1 MKCTTERFK
10 KPEHYSSIFLRQ
22 EYTTEKEAADI
33 YGICTR
39 TLSNL
44 RKKQILQVKKHYF
57 YVGKQVRYN
66 LAKLQEYFEL
76 ESERKLQQL

>member
-1 MKCTTERFK
+1 MRDKF
-10 KPEHYSSIFLRQ
+10 I
-22 EYTTEKEAADI
+22 TEKEAADI

-44 RKKQILQVKKHYF
+44 RKKGKLQVKKHYF
-57 YVGKQVRYN
+57 YVGNQVRYN
-66 LAKLQEYFEL
+66 IAKLQDYFEL

>member
-1 MKCTTERFK
+1 MKFKTERFK
-10 KPEHYSSIFLRQ
+10 KPQYYSSIFLKK
-22 EYTTEKEAADI
+22 EYATEKEAADI

-44 RKKQILQVKKHYF
+44 RKKQILQVNKHYF
-57 YVGKQVRYN
+57 YVGKQVRYYLN
-66 LAKLQEYFEL
+66 QLQDYFEL

>member
-1 MKCTTERFK
+1 MKNNENNIKSNYGETERN
-10 KPEHYSSIFLRQ
+10 IFS
-22 EYTTEKEAADI
+22 EKEAADI

-44 RKKQILQVKKHYF
+44 RKKRKLQVNKHYF
-57 YVGKQVRYN
+57 YVVNQVRYN
-66 LAKLQEYFEL
+66 LAALQDYFEL

>member
-1 MKCTTERFK
+1 MRDKF
-10 KPEHYSSIFLRQ
+10 I
-22 EYTTEKEAADI
+22 TEKEAADI

-44 RKKQILQVKKHYF
+44 RKKQTLQVNKHYF
-57 YVGKQVRYN
+57 YVGNQVRYN
-66 LAKLQEYFEL
+66 LTKLQDYFEL

>member
-1 MKCTTERFK
+1 MNVKDRDK
-10 KPEHYSSIFLRQ
+10 KSQHYNNRLLRDKFI
-22 EYTTEKEAADI
+22 TEKEAAGI

-44 RKKQILQVKKHYF
+44 RKKQILQVNKHYF
-57 YVGKQVRYN
+57 FVGNQIRYY
-66 LAKLQEYFEL
+66 LTKLQDYFEL

>member
-1 MKCTTERFK
+1 MKFKTERFK
-10 KPEHYSSIFLRQ
+10 KPQYYSSIFFKK

-44 RKKQILQVKKHYF
+44 RKKQILQVNKHYF
-57 YVGKQVRYN
+57 YVGNQIRYY
-66 LAKLQEYFEL
+66 LTKLQDYFEL

>member
-1 MKCTTERFK
+1 MKLKTERFK
-10 KPEHYSSIFLRQ
+10 KPEYYSSIFLKK

-33 YGICTR
+33 YDICAR

-44 RKKQILQVKKHYF
+44 RKKGKLEVNKHYF
-57 YVGKQVRYN
+57 YVGNQVRYN
-66 LAKLQEYFEL
+66 LAALQDYFEL

>member
-1 MKCTTERFK
+1 MILDQDKTKKSKHYINRFMRDK
-10 KPEHYSSIFLRQ
+10 FI
-22 EYTTEKEAADI
+22 TEKEAADI

-44 RKKQILQVKKHYF
+44 RKKQILQVNKHYF
-57 YVGKQVRYN
+57 YVGNQIRYYLN
-66 LAKLQEYFEL
+66 KLQDYFEL

>member
-1 MKCTTERFK
+1 MKLKTERFK
-10 KPEHYSSIFLRQ
+10 KPQYYSSIFFKK

-44 RKKQILQVKKHYF
+44 RKKQILQVNKHYF
-57 YVGKQVRYN
+57 YVVNQVRYN
-66 LAKLQEYFEL
+66 LAKLQDYFEL

>member
-1 MKCTTERFK
+1 MILDKDRTIKSQDYTNRFMKDKF
-10 KPEHYSSIFLRQ
+10 I
-22 EYTTEKEAADI
+22 TEKEAADI

-44 RKKQILQVKKHYF
+44 RKKGELQVNKHYF

-66 LAKLQEYFEL
+66 LAALQDYFEL

>member
-1 MKCTTERFK
+1 MKNNENNIKSNYGETERN
-10 KPEHYSSIFLRQ
+10 IFS
-22 EYTTEKEAADI
+22 EKEAADI

-44 RKKQILQVKKHYF
+44 RKKQILQVNKHYF
-57 YVGKQVRYN
+57 YVGKQVRYYLN
-66 LAKLQEYFEL
+66 QLQDYFEL

>member
-1 MKCTTERFK
+1 MKLKTERFK
-10 KPEHYSSIFLRQ
+10 KPQYYSSIFFKK

-44 RKKQILQVKKHYF
+44 RKKEKLQVNKHYF
-57 YVGKQVRYN
+57 YVVNQVRYN
-66 LAKLQEYFEL
+66 LAALQDYFEL

>member
-1 MKCTTERFK
+1 MKFK
-10 KPEHYSSIFLRQ
+10 TKQFNKSEYYSSIFLRK
-22 EYTTEKEAADI
+22 EYITEKEAADI

-44 RKKQILQVKKHYF
+44 RKKGKLQVNKHYF

-66 LAKLQEYFEL
+66 LAKLQDYFEL